1 MISWFFSLYDREGNA
16 YYATCSAS
24 YFALRLSLAAG
35 LFEGTPTGMALRLV
49 DR

>member
-1 MISWFFSLYDREGNA
+1 MISRFFSLFDTEGNA

-24 YFALRLSLAAG
+24 YFASRLSLAAG
-35 LFEGTPTGMALRLV
+35 IFEGTPTGKALRRV

>member
-35 LFEGTPTGMALRLV
+35 LFEGTTSGMALWRV